1 MIVRLANYAKHLGNA
16 RDIDGVAVVNVAF
29 SEPHDIRY
37 QKYRRDYKARD
48 ARPYKVGSIG
58 YASLRNA
65 VKAVIRNQ

>member
-1 MIVRLANYAKHLGNA
+1 MVIRLANYAPHKGNT
-16 RDIDGVAVVNVAF
+16 RQIDGVVVINVLF
-29 SEPHDIRY
+29 TEPHDIRF

-65 VKAVIRNQ
+65 VKAVIKNQ